1 MKRAS
6 IKDIARIAGV
16 SVATVSYVLNKK
28 EGNRISE
35 DTKKKIF
42 EVAETLNYTPN
53 RIARSL
59 QNNKSK
65 LLGLIVADISN
76 DFYSSIARNLE
87 DKALKLGYT
96 LIIGSSDENAEKF
109 EKLIDLFSQ
118 QQVDGMIIAPVA
130 GSEEVL
136 QKLLDRN
143 YPLVTIDRYLK
154 GVNAPGVILNNRE
167 IAETTTQFLIDKEFD
182 EIVYVGYE
190 TKLQHL
196 LDRQKGFE
204 TSIKDSGT
212 NSKAKYITVGLE
224 NISGEI
230 HAEMEK
236 TLGKNP
242 TNSALYFSSNKLA
255 VAGLEYLIKNNIK
268 VPQQVSVLAFDETE
282 AYKLFPAEITYI
294 KQPLEEMADEAIKLL
309 NLQISDYAATS
320 KKITL
325 SGELIIKKSIK

>member
-309 NLQISDYAATS
+309 DLQISDYAATS